1 MPKPISSFMEEN
13 FKHFNAF
20 TTLRA
25 ARAWVDHEK
34 KGGKMFLAM
43 AGAMSTAEIGISLA
57 EMIREDK
64 IHAIS
69 CSAANL
75 EEDIFNLI
83 AHNEYEMVPDYD
95 NLTPDDE
102 EALRDRGMNRVTDV
116 CIPENVMRKVEN
128 KLIEYW
134 AEAAKKEE
142 HHFPYEYLFR
152 LFDEGFL
159 NNINQVPFAHSW
171 MAAAWEKKI
180 PIYSP
185 GWEDS
190 TLGNIFA
197 ARVMDGTIRS
207 HAAIR
212 HGTEQF
218 AHLMQWYQ
226 EISKKSSVGFFQ
238 IGGGT
243 AGDFALCCVPC
254 ILLDLGKE
262 CPHWAYYAQITDST
276 TSYGSYSGCTP
287 KEKIT
292 WHKVTKNTPSF
303 VINSDAT
310 IVAPLIFSYVLG
322 K

>member
-1 MPKPISSFMEEN
+1 MEKPISTFMENN
-13 FKHFNAF
+13 FKHFNAW

-25 ARAWVDHEK
+25 ARAWKEHEK

-57 EMIREDK
+57 EMIRKDK

-75 EEDIFNLI
+75 EEDIFNLV
-83 AHNEYEMVPDYD
+83 AHNEYQMVPDYD
-95 NLTPDDE
+95 NLTPSDE

-116 CIPENVMRKVEN
+116 CIPEDVMRTIEN

-134 AEAAKKEE
+134 VEAAKNGES
-142 HHFPYEYLFR
+142 HYPYEYLFR

-159 NNINQVPFAHSW
+159 NGINQVPFEHSW
-171 MAAAWEKKI
+171 MAAAWEKHI
-180 PIYSP
+180 PLYTP

-190 TLGNIFA
+190 TLGNIFT
-197 ARVMDGTIRS
+197 ARVLDGTIQNYD
-207 HAAIR
+207 AIR

-218 AHLMQWYQ
+218 ANLMQWYLNTSH
-226 EISKKSSVGFFQ
+226 ESPIGFFQ

-243 AGDFALCCVPC
+243 AGDFALCAVPC
-254 ILLDLGKE
+254 IIQDLGKK
-262 CPHWAYYAQITDST
+262 CPYWSYYCQITDST

-292 WHKVTKNTPSF
+292 WHKITKDTPSY

-322 K
+322 A